1 MTPEEAIAEIEAG
14 RPRPVYV
21 VLGEERI
28 FSDRVVAA
36 ARRHVVDEATAA
48 FNVDTFEA
56 GETPVGRAIEAA
68 NTMPMMSKRRLVIVR
83 GLERLEK
90 PGEDD
95 DGGKGRGIKVSP
107 SDQLADYAGKSSPS
121 TCMLLVG
128 AKIDGRRR
136 LATVAKKTGIV
147 VACDALR
154 PHMLPGF
161 LREEAKRRGHA
172 ISGEVVDAIV
182 DLVGGELGPLLDAIE
197 RLSLFAG
204 AGAPIT
210 EDAVHACIARVRVG
224 SVWGLADAVAARD
237 RAKALE
243 LLNENFDPRDRGLP
257 LLGLLASSIR
267 KTLKVRALLAAGA
280 SPEEAAKQA
289 GLPPFRARDAAAQAR
304 RFGEGELERAVAIFA
319 EADLA
324 LKGSKRAPLLV
335 LEDAI
340 LRLT

>member
-1 MTPEEAIAEIEAG
+1 
-14 RPRPVYV
+14 
-21 VLGEERI
+21 
-28 FSDRVVAA
+28 
-36 ARRHVVDEATAA
+36 
-48 FNVDTFEA
+48 
-56 GETPVGRAIEAA
+56 
-68 NTMPMMSKRRLVIVR
+68 
-83 GLERLEK
+83 
-90 PGEDD
+90 
-95 DGGKGRGIKVSP
+95 
-107 SDQLADYAGKSSPS
+107 
-121 TCMLLVG
+121 MLLVG
-128 AKIDGRRR
+128 SKIDGRRR
-136 LATVAKKTGIV
+136 LATVARKTGII

-154 PHMLPGF
+154 PHALPGF
-161 LREEAKRRGHA
+161 LRDEAKRRGHVL
-172 ISGEVVDAIV
+172 SPEVADAIV

-210 EDAVHACIARVRVG
+210 EEAVHACIARVRVG

-304 RFGEGELERAVAIFA
+304 RFGEGDLERAVAIFA

-324 LKGSKRAPLLV
+324 LKGSRRAPLLV